1 MTKLDAINRLLR
13 SVQAPDL
20 TSLMEEDLLYEQQL
34 AKDIFE
40 RTNIYVQSLGWWF
53 NTLEVTLKPDINGYI
68 SIPSNYLYVD
78 PVDPTKN
85 YIVMNGKL
93 YNADKQTFD
102 FSDENEVKVEVVLLL
117 DFEQLPIPAQEYITI
132 KAEKEMQVKVFGEVY
147 DNTIAQREAEAYASL
162 LKHQNKAG
170 DYNVL
175 NHPQIQEAL
184 RRW

>member
-20 TSLMEEDLLYEQQL
+20 TSLAEENLTYEQQL
-34 AKDIFE
+34 AKEIFE
-40 RTNIYVQSLGWWF
+40 DTNLFVQSLGWWF
-53 NTLEVTLKPDINGYI
+53 NTLEITLKPDINGYI

-93 YNADKQTFD
+93 YNAEKQTFD

-117 DFEQLPIPAQEYITI
+117 DFEKLPVPAQEYITI
-132 KAEKEMQVKVFGEVY
+132 KAEKEMQAKIFGSIT
-147 DNTIAQREAEAYASL
+147 DNSLSQRETEAYIAL
-162 LKHQNKAG
+162 IKHQNKAG